1 MLPLKE
7 FPRTIPLV
15 NQSCVMTQA
24 DRAKNA
30 TELAGRIGWWGVAAA
45 SIGLVVASTT
55 FAGDFNGYGI
65 AGPGYL
71 VTLLFGLALNLF
83 VAFAYAELTT
93 VFSETGQVFDFTK
106 RGFADWGDRRAMLLA
121 TGIGTTYWLVF
132 GLVWASET
140 VAGAHAMVQTTN
152 LGTVTLWILILNGAA
167 MGINMLGIRLTI
179 TTVTILVLCMI
190 GIRMAMGVAAF
201 SGLNLLSHGGDF
213 GILLDVSSYSL
224 APIFETLPLGIW
236 AFIGLEFSTPLVKE
250 VRDPSTNI
258 PRGMIVGAFTI
269 LAMAFT
275 MGVGIITTFDPL
287 TNPSV
292 YTGNAPQIEIAGVLF
307 GAEGR
312 LIAGLASFLATMGS
326 LLIAYAAIPRILYAM
341 ARQGAWPK
349 KFAWLHPRYLS
360 PWPATLATGVIFL
373 IPSLISTDVVSL
385 IRLAT
390 VVWLLTY
397 VWVLG
402 LAIKFRFSHPDLERP
417 FKRHIGFYVLGIFL
431 IMFVFWK
438 AYAGEYHLIVIGLT
452 VFALGFAFAKLY
464 LDKFGTALANT

>member
-1 MLPLKE
+1 
-7 FPRTIPLV
+7 
-15 NQSCVMTQA
+15 MTQA
-24 DRAKNA
+24 DRAKDA
-30 TELAGRIGWWGVAAA
+30 AELSGRIGWWGVAAA

-71 VTLLFGLALNLF
+71 LTLLFGLTLNLF

-93 VFSETGQVFDFTK
+93 IFSETGQVFDFTK
-106 RGFADWGDRRAMLLA
+106 RCFADWGSQPATLLA
-121 TGIGTTYWLVF
+121 AGIGTTYWLVF

-140 VAGAHAMVQTTN
+140 VAGAHAMVQATN
-152 LGTVTLWILILNGAA
+152 LGTVTLWILVLNGIAI
-167 MGINMLGIRLTI
+167 GINMLGIRLTI
-179 TTVTILVLCMI
+179 TMVTILVLCMI

-201 SGLNLLSHGGDF
+201 SGLNLLGRGGDF
-213 GILLDVSSYSL
+213 GVLFDTSSYRLSD
-224 APIFETLPLGIW
+224 IFKTLPLGIW

-258 PRGMIVGAFTI
+258 PRGMIIGAFTI
-269 LAMAFT
+269 LVMALT
-275 MGVGIITTFDPL
+275 MGVGIITTFNPL
-287 TNPSV
+287 AHPSV

-349 KFAWLHPRYLS
+349 KFAWLHPRFLS
-360 PWPATLATGVIFL
+360 PWPATLATGAIIL
-373 IPSLISTDVVSL
+373 IPSLFSTDVVSL
-385 IRLAT
+385 IRLAA

-397 VWVLG
+397 VWVLV

-417 FKRHIGFYVLGIFL
+417 FKRHIGFYVLGILL
-431 IMFVFWK
+431 ILFVFWK
-438 AYAGEYHLIVIGLT
+438 AYSGAYHLIAIGLT
-452 VFALGFAFAKLY
+452 VFVLGFAFAKLY
-464 LDKFGTALANT
+464 LDNFGTALSNT